1 METPQSKAQRNEE
14 ERWLRERWLHE
25 EHRYAPETRAC
36 GASEAGNDA
45 DRKTMEGNRTN
56 DNICRPTLEK
66 LYAAQRKQKQDLERQ
81 IEEAMTGPPQ

>member
-1 METPQSKAQRNEE
+1 
-14 ERWLRERWLHE
+14 
-25 EHRYAPETRAC
+25 
-36 GASEAGNDA
+36 
-45 DRKTMEGNRTN
+45 MEGNRTN